1 MNPDIILVRVDDFH
15 DPVGEGFISRHVG
28 SPLGPVE
35 SGVLTRAH
43 RKKIMK
49 QRPEIMFTESMVEV
63 IIDVGRQECRETVE
77 LLEEV
82 GSDVVLFGDVDVG
95 AFEGAD
101 VDDVDVG
108 VEAVFELEDEAV
120 VVELERP
127 CFRVLYEGG
136 LDREVVR
143 NDDTFWPGSGGG
155 NDVVGWW
162 GDDSG
167 EGHEFRD
174 PVDGPEVVEGEE
186 V

>member
-1 MNPDIILVRVDDFH
+1 M
-15 DPVGEGFISRHVG
+15 
-28 SPLGPVE
+28 
-35 SGVLTRAH
+35 
-43 RKKIMK
+43 
-49 QRPEIMFTESMVEV
+49 
-63 IIDVGRQECRETVE
+63 
-77 LLEEV
+77 

-127 CFRVLYEGG
+127 CFRVVFEGG

-143 NDDTFWPGSGGG
+143 NDDAFWPGSGGG
-155 NDVVGWW
+155 NDVVGGWA
-162 GDDSG
+162 DDSG